1 VTDPTQS
8 ESGAVR
14 ASMLVHAA
22 LPWAGVVAL
31 GAWLGSGMVPAW
43 LGVAAVSIVGALL
56 RRPPGWQGRAGT
68 VALLYALGLV
78 LAAFVAQGEIR
89 RITTSW
95 DRVWDERETRIARDL
110 ERRLDELLRD
120 GRAAALTLAAASD
133 DGTPPLEVVQRLRRG
148 GGFDA
153 VAVFDPSGR
162 PLVWDGV
169 HRGRVPL
176 EVSSGGTSYQFGGYA
191 LARYLYVTERTTE
204 GGTAMLAR
212 LIDSDLPPPVRRAVE
227 DLAIVVAERF
237 DGSTIRIGAPDR
249 VDQDDASVFDYGT
262 QNTTLLSIRIDGIEA
277 PARLDQFRRETRRFG
292 TLALLLLW
300 LLAAFGAPGSVSGRS
315 LAVGSGVV
323 LALVLPIESVF
334 VIGRLA
340 FPADSLLLGRPLG
353 RWAWLLVAAFVGAAA
368 LRRGRSGALLPRGA
382 GALFVA
388 VATPAAG
395 AAAAAA
401 LSEGFLADGP
411 AWATY
416 TSIVALGFGLIA
428 RVGIEV
434 ESRVRVPIGAP
445 QSPRTVAG
453 DGGPWLWGIGF
464 TLVLVGLLTTMAVE
478 RTGLSLIGLAGAGV
492 PILFW
497 HRVVNGTLRREVVAW
512 TLALVLGTSMA
523 LPMAWGGRLES
534 RIAVAEAEMA
544 RLGVDEDPYLEYLLR
559 DMGAIADSLDAEGL
573 RPVELLYQTW
583 RSSGLGQAGYP
594 IHLTL
599 WLETGVQRE
608 HLRIGAIP
616 RGRAPPQAARD
627 AFEGADTLVDA
638 RVDAVDEADAH
649 YLLTVPLREGS
660 VLTGAVPRLREL
672 GRATLLGPLFESLDR
687 GAESPLSLIP
697 ISDQE
702 VPEFEG
708 LVWIRTGDGWSG
720 ERTVRYPGQDY
731 HAHWEIDLPPWPVVL
746 ARGTLLAAVHVSA
759 GLLLVGLGVLLFG
772 RGVSRRAAR
781 AGVLAPLGSFRARI
795 TVALFGF
802 FAVSN
807 LVFGSLAYRTIE
819 GASRRAAELLA
830 TEAAGEA
837 GQIYEEVEGVIDFL
851 ADRVG
856 TEVLEYRDGELRE
869 GSIEPLV
876 ELGLYEAWVPY
887 EIQLE
892 LAGRERI
899 GSTRITAA
907 GPWRYVTAYGRLPDG
922 DVVGAPVPLDAG
934 ADAVRQA
941 EVRDLLAFAMLL
953 GAVVSLVLALAVGRA
968 LSRPIGELRVA
979 SERVGSGNLEL
990 RLPEGR
996 LDEFGAVFDA
1006 FNRMVRRLR
1015 RARRN
1020 LVRTNRRTRAIVA
1033 EAATGVLAV
1042 DAQGRVSLVN
1052 DRARSLLRAPVE
1064 EGTPVDEAELGD
1076 IGAWLERYL
1085 REGPLEAGTE
1095 VQLAERRIRVRVRRI
1110 PGDDGEAGA
1119 VVSLEDVTDE
1129 LRTERVLAWGEM
1141 ARQVAHEVK
1150 NPLTPIKLS
1159 VQHVQRA
1166 YRDRRDDFGDILDRN
1181 AEAMLREIDRLAEI
1195 ASSFSRL
1202 GAPEAAGLPIESVS
1216 LPDVVN
1222 EVLALYRGGQGTVA
1236 FDADVRS
1243 DLPPV
1248 RARRSEV
1255 KEVLVNLLENARAAM
1270 EDGGTV
1276 RITAGRA
1283 ADRVLLAVQD
1293 DGPGIDEQ
1301 LLARVFEPHFSTRS
1315 TGTGLGL
1322 AIVRRLVE
1330 SWGADVTLSSRA
1342 GEGTTVTLL
1351 LEMHEPAEG
1360 GPPSG
1365 GSAV

>member
-8 ESGAVR
+8 ESR
-14 ASMLVHAA
+14 ASGASTHLLAA
-22 LPWAGVVAL
+22 LPWIGVIAL
-31 GAWLGSGMVPAW
+31 GVWLGAGMGAAW
-43 LGVAAVSIVGALL
+43 LGVAAVTIVGALL
-56 RRPPGWQGRAGT
+56 RRPPRWNGRAAT
-68 VALLYALGLV
+68 AALLYGLLLV
-78 LAAFVAQGEIR
+78 LAGFVAQGELR
-89 RITTSW
+89 RITSSW
-95 DRVWDERETRIARDL
+95 DRVWAERETRIARHL
-110 ERRLDELLRD
+110 EAQLDELLRK

-148 GGFDA
+148 SDFDA
-153 VAVFDPSGR
+153 VAVFDASGR

-169 HRGRVPL
+169 HRGRIPQ
-176 EVSSGGTSYQFGGYA
+176 EVAVGGTSFQFGGYA

-204 GGTAMLAR
+204 GGTAMFAR

-227 DLAIVVAERF
+227 DLAIVAEERF
-237 DGSTIRIGAPDR
+237 DGAAIRIGSPDR
-249 VDQDDASVFDYGT
+249 VDPTDASVFDYGT
-262 QNTTLLSIRIDGIEA
+262 RNTTLLSIRIDGVEP
-277 PARLDQFRRETRRFG
+277 PARLDQFRRETRRLG
-292 TLALLLLW
+292 TLAVLLLW
-300 LLAAFGAPGSVSGRS
+300 LLAAFAAPDTTRGRS
-315 LAVGSGVV
+315 FAAGSGLA
-323 LALVLPIESVF
+323 LALVLPLEDVF
-334 VIGRLA
+334 LIGRLA
-340 FPADSLLLGRPLG
+340 SPADSLLLGRPLG
-353 RWAWLLVAAFVGAAA
+353 RWAWVLLAALVCASALRRTRAGATLPRGLGALLVAGAM
-368 LRRGRSGALLPRGA
+368 
-382 GALFVA
+382 
-388 VATPAAG
+388 PAAG
-395 AAAAAA
+395 AAASAA
-401 LSEGFLADGP
+401 LSAGVLEDGP
-411 AWATY
+411 AWAMY
-416 TSIVALGFGLIA
+416 ASITALAFGLIA
-428 RVGIEV
+428 RAGIEM
-434 ESRVRVPIGAP
+434 ESRHRLPIGAP
-445 QSPRTVAG
+445 PPSGRAG
-453 DGGPWLWGIGF
+453 RDGGPWIWGAVF
-464 TLVLVGLLTTMAVE
+464 TLMLVVLLATMGVE
-478 RTGLSLIGLAGAGV
+478 RTGLSVLVLAGAGV

-497 HRVVNGTLRREVVAW
+497 HHLVDGTLRREILAW
-512 TLALVLGTSMA
+512 TLALGLGASLA
-523 LPMAWGGRLES
+523 LPLAWGGRLEA

-544 RLGVDEDPYLEYLLR
+544 RLGLEEDPYLEFLLR
-559 DMGAIADSLDAEGL
+559 DMGVIADSLDADGL

-583 RSSGLGQAGYP
+583 RASGLGQAGYP

-627 AFEGADTLVDA
+627 AFEGADTLSGA
-638 RVDAVDEADAH
+638 RVDVVDETDAH
-649 YLLTVPLREGS
+649 YLLTVPLREGR
-660 VLTGAVPRLREL
+660 VLTGVVPRLREL

-697 ISDQE
+697 ISDEE

-720 ERTVRYPGQDY
+720 ERTVRYPEQDY
-731 HAHWEIDLPPWPVVL
+731 HAHWEVDLPPSPVVL
-746 ARGTLLAAVHVSA
+746 ARGTLLAALHVGV
-759 GLLLVGLGVLLFG
+759 GLVLVGLGVLLFG
-772 RGVSRRAAR
+772 RGVSQRAAL
-781 AGVLAPLGSFRARI
+781 AGLLAPLGSFRARI

-830 TEAAGEA
+830 TEASSEA
-837 GQIYEEVEGVIDFL
+837 GQIYEEENGVIEFL

-887 EIQLE
+887 DIQLE
-892 LAGRERI
+892 LAGRERV
-899 GSTRITAA
+899 GGTRITAA

-922 DVVGAPVPLDAG
+922 DVIGAPVPLDAG

-953 GAVVSLVLALAVGRA
+953 GAIVSLALALAVGRA

-1052 DRARSLLRAPVE
+1052 DRARMLLRAPIE
-1064 EGTPVDEAELGD
+1064 EGASVDGTELGD
-1076 IGAWLERYL
+1076 VGAWLERYL

-1095 VQLAERRIRVRVRRI
+1095 VQLADRRIRVRVRRI
-1110 PGDDGEAGA
+1110 PGDDGDAGA

-1166 YRDRRDDFGDILDRN
+1166 YRDGRDDFGEILDRN
-1181 AEAMLREIDRLAEI
+1181 VEAMLREIDRLAEI

-1202 GAPEAAGLPIESVS
+1202 GAPEAAGMPIESVS
-1216 LPDVVN
+1216 LPGVVA
-1222 EVLALYRGGQGTVA
+1222 EVLTLYQGGQGSVR
-1236 FDADVRS
+1236 FDADVPS
-1243 DLPPV
+1243 DLPSV

-1270 EDGGTV
+1270 AGGGTV
-1276 RITAGRA
+1276 RITAGRSA
-1283 ADRVLLAVQD
+1283 ERVLLAVQD
-1293 DGPGIDEQ
+1293 DGPGIDES

-1330 SWGADVTLSSRA
+1330 SWGGEVTLSSRV
-1342 GEGTTVTLL
+1342 GDGTTVTLRL
-1351 LEMHEPAEG
+1351 DVHVPVEG